1 MRYTQGE
8 YRILNKTAI
17 AKQIYD
23 YTVLCPDIA
32 RIAQPGQ
39 FVHLLP
45 KGFPLRRPISICDID
60 AEKGTLRFV
69 FEVRGEGTAE
79 LARLNAGDMID
90 MLAPVGGRGFKINEN
105 AKRVILVGGGIGTPP
120 MLPLAKIYGERAVAI
135 SGFRCS
141 SMVILQDDFKEMGAK
156 TILYTNDGS
165 MGIKGF
171 VTIPLIEEI
180 EAEKP
185 DIIFACGPR
194 PMLKAVAEIAMEND
208 IECQVSLEERMGC
221 GVGACLVCS
230 CKAIR
235 NGQEIHAH
243 VCQDGPVFNAKEV
256 IW

>member
-8 YRILNKTAI
+8 YRILSKIAI
-17 AKQIYD
+17 ATQIYD
-23 YTVLCPDIA
+23 YTVLCPEIA
-32 RIAQPGQ
+32 KIAQPGQ

-45 KGFPLRRPISICDID
+45 KGFPLRRPISICGID
-60 AEKGTLRFV
+60 VEKGTLRFV

-79 LARLNAGDMID
+79 LARLNSGDLID
-90 MLAPVGGRGFKINEN
+90 MAAPLGRGFRVNEN

-120 MLPLAKIYGERAVAI
+120 MVPLAEIYGERAVAI

-141 SMVILQDDFKEMGAK
+141 SMVMLQEDFKELGAR
-156 TILYTNDGS
+156 TILCTNDGS

-171 VTIPLIEEI
+171 VTVPLLDEI
-180 EAEKP
+180 KAEKP
-185 DIIFACGPR
+185 DVIFACGPM

-230 CKAIR
+230 CKAMR
-235 NGQEIHAH
+235 NGEEIHAH